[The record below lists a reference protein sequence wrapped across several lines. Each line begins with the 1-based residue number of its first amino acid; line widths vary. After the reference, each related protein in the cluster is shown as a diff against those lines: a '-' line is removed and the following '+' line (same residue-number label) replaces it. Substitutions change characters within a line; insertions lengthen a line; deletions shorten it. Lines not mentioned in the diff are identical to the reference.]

1 MTIDTITIIL
11 LITIGNLLTGSF
23 VFADIFKKQNIEN
36 RMAFVII
43 NPRLSAVRSLIL
55 LRDEGIPAN
64 TIYFDTSYRPVALG
78 FYDAKKT
85 DNGTWKRALF
95 ETK

>member
-11 LITIGNLLTGSF
+11 FITVGNLLTGSF

-43 NPRLSAVRSLIL
+43 NRSSISGSVPHIAA
-55 LRDEGIPAN
+55 R
-64 TIYFDTSYRPVALG
+64 
-78 FYDAKKT
+78 
-85 DNGTWKRALF
+85 
-95 ETK
+95 